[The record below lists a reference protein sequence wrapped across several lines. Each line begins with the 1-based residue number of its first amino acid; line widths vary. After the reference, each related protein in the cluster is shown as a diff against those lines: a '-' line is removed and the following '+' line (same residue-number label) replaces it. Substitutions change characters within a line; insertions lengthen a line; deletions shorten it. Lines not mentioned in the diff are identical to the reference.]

1 MFKHLWTGLLLIV
14 MAQATQAAASTPQV
28 VATIKPIHALVS
40 GVMAGVETPYLLLP
54 GGESPHRY
62 SLHPSQVKRLH
73 AATLVIWV
81 GPTVESF
88 LEKTLTTL
96 SNPTQILRLID
107 LPNLTRLKIRK
118 GKVWETEHYHADA
131 HHHTDFE
138 IDPHIWLSPE
148 NAKILVQTIAQTL
161 IKRDANNA
169 DHYTANATHLV
180 KQLEQLDQDL
190 KQHLAA
196 VKDIPFLVFH
206 DAYQYFEQHYE
217 LKAIGAVSLSSE
229 IRPSVKRLY
238 QLKRQL
244 KKQKIRCVFSEPQ
257 FESALVDTLIE
268 NSSVQRGVLDPLG
281 AELPAGTKSY
291 FTLLRNMADSIKECL
306 QTGNKK

>member
-14 MAQATQAAASTPQV
+14 MAQAIQAAASTPQV

-40 GVMAGVETPYLLLP
+40 GIMKGIETPYLLLP

-62 SLHPSQVKRLH
+62 SLHPSQVRRLH

-96 SNPTQILRLID
+96 SNQTQILRLID
-107 LPNLTRLKIRK
+107 IPGLTRLKVRK
-118 GKVWETEHYHADA
+118 GKVWETHHYHADA
-131 HHHTDFE
+131 DHHTDFE

-161 IKRDANNA
+161 IKRDTNNA
-169 DHYTANATHLV
+169 ERYTANATRLV

-190 KQHLAA
+190 KQELSA
-196 VKDIPFLVFH
+196 VKGIPFLVFH
-206 DAYQYFEQHYE
+206 DAYQYFEQHYG

-244 KKQKIRCVFSEPQ
+244 KRQKVRCVFSEPQ

-268 NSSVQRGVLDPLG
+268 NRSAQRAVLDPLG
-281 AELPAGTKSY
+281 AELPAETKSY

-306 QTGNKK
+306 QTGN